1 MSDLFGKLVRFVV
14 YGGGLVASN
23 AFSWW
28 LIFSFLI
35 PWLELPQ
42 YAKLVGMIFWL
53 IGLLSFV
60 SVLGLIVARWIGI
73 AVLSVLYVLVKLLT
87 GMLVSAIHSYRDWRE
102 GRSHILSIKS

>member
-1 MSDLFGKLVRFVV
+1 MRDFFGNLVRFVV
-14 YGGGLVASN
+14 FGGGLVASN
-23 AFSWW
+23 ALSWW

-42 YAKLVGMIFWL
+42 YAKLVGVIFWL

-60 SVLGLIVARWIGI
+60 SVLGLLVGKWIGI
-73 AVLSVLYVLVKLLT
+73 AVFSVLYVLFQLLI
-87 GMLVSAIHSYRDWRE
+87 GMLVSAIHSYEDWRE